1 MSLYDHLV
9 KVFEHFILHSPDKAV
24 ERFEEISYLIKQGR
38 DPNEFFQCNDI
49 RNYQSLAEESKEYV
63 EKTMEYFP
71 AQEIDDEGNVAQPD
85 PLATQVQ
92 DMMAES
98 RIFKS
103 VSVSLPG
110 LESASESKRP
120 TDCRN
125 RSKSSLLPSHIL
137 PFVSSVKSTVPRRII
152 MWSSARVRSLLMRM
166 KLLLTVVRT
175 LSQIPFSNPLALV
188 SMS

>member
-98 RIFKS
+98 RIFAWAGIGFGEQETYRLQKS
-103 VSVSLPG
+103 IKKLAAAKPHSAIRFFGKIYGTEKDYYVVECKGEVAADEDEAPVDGGEDAEPDPL
-110 LESASESKRP
+110 LEPAGTGVNE
-120 TDCRN
+120 
-125 RSKSSLLPSHIL
+125 
-137 PFVSSVKSTVPRRII
+137 
-152 MWSSARVRSLLMRM
+152 
-166 KLLLTVVRT
+166 LTYYVT
-175 LSQIPFSNPLALV
+175 
-188 SMS
+188 